1 MTDSAPEGVFIKQPD
16 PGQELGA
23 MSSDELRAYLAQTG
37 YAQGGDYTASDTAN
51 GLVGKYN
58 MSAESLVDMGYLKSA
73 SDLNNPNLWTGKDN
87 INNIADFKN
96 NGAIQE
102 SVMFS
107 KTQNDY
113 AQLQASGAITQNTSV
128 DVVAGLL
135 SASHVS
141 TPTTAVNWL
150 RGGDDSAVNNV
161 SKQISQAFNQGKY
174 SQSQVALIKTSNQY
188 SNYGVS

>member
-1 MTDSAPEGVFIKQPD
+1 
-16 PGQELGA
+16 
-23 MSSDELRAYLAQTG
+23 
-37 YAQGGDYTASDTAN
+37 
-51 GLVGKYN
+51 
-58 MSAESLVDMGYLKSA
+58 
-73 SDLNNPNLWTGKDN
+73 
-87 INNIADFKN
+87 
-96 NGAIQE
+96 
-102 SVMFS
+102 
-107 KTQNDY
+107 
-113 AQLQASGAITQNTSV
+113 V